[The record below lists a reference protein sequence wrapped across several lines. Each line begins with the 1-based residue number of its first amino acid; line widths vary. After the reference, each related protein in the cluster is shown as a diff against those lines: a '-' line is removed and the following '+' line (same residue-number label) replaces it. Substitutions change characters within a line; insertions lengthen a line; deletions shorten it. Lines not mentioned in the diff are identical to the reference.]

1 MNDFLIDL
9 LSGCNPQ
16 PHVCILSSILAST
29 TYQKDSQLVPLI
41 THASKPFLMSPL
53 STSLQSP
60 MMYIVEHGIGSILV
74 FEYMYFLLQV
84 NPDEKNVEKHFKIA
98 VKEYQTSGVQAKVI
112 ALIAVAFQ
120 EHGEN
125 VEVLCPIL
133 VNIAKENQMSK
144 KLLGQDGIALV

>member
-1 MNDFLIDL
+1 
-9 LSGCNPQ
+9 
-16 PHVCILSSILAST
+16 
-29 TYQKDSQLVPLI
+29 
-41 THASKPFLMSPL
+41 MSPL